1 MSSFT
6 PFLSDSYRSHTRCRH
21 DRVERL
27 CLCHSFN
34 LGQNSFHFDAEACLR
49 NRYRTRQR
57 LCYHFSNHKPQRF
70 RERSDILGL
79 VTDLGDSVA
88 PGQIGLNRHARRD
101 VSAPGLQ
108 PQHDRGRRDGEKRA
122 GASQQLIS
130 TVHLIKV
137 NVHLFLGEQGR

>member
-57 LCYHFSNHKPQRF
+57 LWYHFSNHIPRRF
-70 RERSDILGL
+70 RERSDTLGL
-79 VTDLGDSVA
+79 VTALGDSVA
-88 PGQIGLNRHARRD
+88 SGQIGLNRRARRD

-108 PQHDRGRRDGEKRA
+108 PQHVCGRSAGEKRA
-122 GASQQLIS
+122 RASQQPIS
-130 TVHLIKV
+130 TVHLLKV
-137 NVHLFLGEQGR
+137 NVHLFLGEYGR